1 MKKFCLFFLILAV
14 LMVIGCASTGRIPK
28 AEDPLDVG
36 PLAKILVFLSDV
48 PLGETGPSPIGA
60 SMDVGGVIY
69 LTAQG
74 RDSNNK
80 PIKITPAW
88 TASKPGIVEIT
99 PATAAQG
106 VSVKGLRS
114 GTVDI
119 VVEALGVKH
128 IVGLITVK

>member
-1 MKKFCLFFLILAV
+1 MNKILSISLALAILV
-14 LMVIGCASTGRIPK
+14 LAGCATTSRIPK

-36 PLAKILVFLSDV
+36 PLASILVYKSDV
-48 PLGETGPSPIGA
+48 PLGESGSSAIGA
-60 SMDVGGVIY
+60 SMDVGGVIF

-80 PIKITPAW
+80 PIKIVPKW

-99 PATAAQG
+99 PETAPG

-119 VVEALGVKH
+119 VIEALGVKH
-128 IVGLITVK
+128 IVTLITVK